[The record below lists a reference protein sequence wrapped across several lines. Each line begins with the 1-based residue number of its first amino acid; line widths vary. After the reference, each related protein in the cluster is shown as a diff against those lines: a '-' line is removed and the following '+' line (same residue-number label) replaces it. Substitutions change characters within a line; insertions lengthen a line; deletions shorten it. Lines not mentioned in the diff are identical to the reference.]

1 MKKTKLSIKKMIL
14 IAICVLIPLLSGYF
28 IATYAYNRYRP
39 YYFTEYMNNVSEDTE
54 AKLEAY
60 LDYYTYSYEQE
71 PYIEEVVEKD
81 SVEVLTFRVYRAIL
95 TSQKVDSNFESYTS
109 YDLTYIFV
117 IFNVNYQKLVEIEDP
132 TLEKKLEYNNLPKI
146 YVTIQ
151 DNEFTGNETTVT
163 MSIPEDTVMIDD
175 YASSPEEDYRGHEL
189 NSRFLKWGET
199 QIDTDFSDDVTVEV
213 YMTDSL
219 SEEDATYHSTI
230 VEVTATDFYQASSQL
245 DYSGFKTGFSK
256 DYEAAGY
263 LAHVVKTR
271 IWWQSLIAIVLMG
284 LITFSFYIV
293 WNAEETQNTNKKESK
308 KQIAHA
314 IYFH

>member
-1 MKKTKLSIKKMIL
+1 MKKTKLSIKKLIL

-39 YYFTEYMNNVSEDTE
+39 YYFSEYMENIEEDTE
-54 AKLEAY
+54 AKLNAY
-60 LDYYTYSYEQE
+60 LEYYTYSYEE
-71 PYIEEVVEKD
+71 VPYIEEVVEKD

-95 TSQKVDSNFESYTS
+95 TSQKVDTNLETYTS

-117 IFNVNYQKLVEIEDP
+117 IYNINYQKLVEIEDP
-132 TLEKKLEYNNLPKI
+132 TLEKKLSYDDLPQI

-151 DNEFTGNETTVT
+151 DNEFNGNETTIT
-163 MSIPEDTVMIDD
+163 MGVPEDTVFIDD
-175 YASSPEEDYRGHEL
+175 YNSSPEEDYRGREL

-230 VEVTATDFYQASSQL
+230 LQVTKTDFYQASSQL
-245 DYSGFKTGFSK
+245 DFSTYK
-256 DYEAAGY
+256 QGYNTDYEAAGY
-263 LAHVVKTR
+263 LAHVFKTR
-271 IWWQSLIAIVLMG
+271 IWWQSLIAIALMG

-293 WNAEETQNTNKKESK
+293 WNAEELQNATKKESK
-308 KQIAHA
+308 K
-314 IYFH
+314 